1 MDERIKRKIAMDQIG
16 TVRESILHKADRI
29 KRMYTEMEDKLARN
43 RMSSQVKPSSPV
55 ERLRERIEDLKLEER
70 LKRQSAMGK
79 DAKVRDDLLRK
90 ADVIKRMYTELE
102 EKLARNSPT
111 IYPKKKET
119 FATRKIREQVLKRRR
134 EAEWAKSIEEFKRG
148 TYKSK
153 QKPYEQQAEESEIY
167 RERAS
172 AKKALKEMAENPEA
186 FEAKMKKEE
195 QEEFDKAV
203 SGAFGTFQKEAP
215 DPGYLELLSQP
226 SPAKQDMVPAIMP
239 FKAMSDPGKRR
250 SKRSKSKRARSAN
263 HVSKGR
269 KTPEWAKRKKARP
282 APVRSRGAMPKSRR
296 FTGRYA

>member
-1 MDERIKRKIAMDQIG
+1 MPRGVSLNRNPTRPRGSSLNRIPN
-16 TVRESILHKADRI
+16 H
-29 KRMYTEMEDKLARN
+29 
-43 RMSSQVKPSSPV
+43 SSPV
-55 ERLRERIEDLKLEER
+55 ERLRERIEDLKLEEQ
-70 LKRQSAMGK
+70 LKRQTATGK

-153 QKPYEQQAEESEIY
+153 HKPYEQQAEESEIY

-226 SPAKQDMVPAIMP
+226 SPVKREELPKQDMVPAIMP

-282 APVRSRGAMPKSRR
+282 TPVRSRGAMPKSRR